1 MKLSIVMPVYN
12 ERATIEEIINQV
24 RAVDVG
30 MESELIIVDDA
41 STDGTREL
49 LARRFSGDCGVHVL
63 SHERNRGKGA
73 AVRSGIEQAAGDVVL
88 IQDADLEYDPGDY
101 RALLRPIVEGQ
112 AQVVYGSR
120 FLGRRY
126 SLFGRDRVAFPL
138 HYLGNRL
145 LNVLTNMIYRTSLT
159 DMETC
164 YKAIA
169 RPVLQDLTLRASKFD
184 FEPEVTAKI
193 LRRGHRILEVPIS
206 YQPRTY
212 EEGKKISWR
221 DGARAVWTLLKY
233 RFVD

>member
-12 ERATIEEIINQV
+12 ERATIEEILEQV

-30 MESELIIVDDA
+30 MERELVIVDDA

-49 LARRFSGDCGVHVL
+49 LAQRFSADSGVRVFF
-63 SHERNRGKGA
+63 HERNRGKGA
-73 AVRSGIEQAAGDVVL
+73 AVRTGIEQARGDVVL
-88 IQDADLEYDPGDY
+88 IQDADLEYDPNDY
-101 RALLRPIVEGQ
+101 REVLRPIVEEQ

-126 SLFGRDRVAFPL
+126 RLLGRERVAFPV
-138 HYLGNRL
+138 HYMGNRA
-145 LNVLTNMIYRTSLT
+145 LNMLTNLLYRSSLT

-169 RPVLQDLTLRASKFD
+169 RPVLQGLDLRANKFD

-193 LRRGHRILEVPIS
+193 LRRGHRITEVPIR
-206 YQPRTY
+206 YRPRTY
-212 EEGKKISWR
+212 QEGKKISWR

>member
-12 ERATIEEIINQV
+12 ERATIEQIIEQV

-30 MESELIIVDDA
+30 IERELVIVDDA

-49 LARRFSGDCGVHVL
+49 LAQRFSGDSVVRVF

-73 AVRSGIEQAAGDVVL
+73 AVRTGIEQATGDVVL
-88 IQDADLEYDPGDY
+88 IQDADLEYDPNDY
-101 RALLRPIVEGQ
+101 RELLRPIVEEQ

-120 FLGRRY
+120 FLGRRHR
-126 SLFGRDRVAFPL
+126 LLGRERVAFPL
-138 HYLGNRL
+138 QYLGNRFL
-145 LNVLTNMIYRTSLT
+145 SMLTNLLYRSSLT

-169 RPVLQDLTLRASKFD
+169 RPVLQGLDLRANKFD

-193 LRRGHRILEVPIS
+193 LRRGHRITEVPIR
-206 YQPRTY
+206 YRPRTY
-212 EEGKKISWR
+212 REGKKISWR
-221 DGARAVWTLLKY
+221 DGARAVWTLFKC

>member
-12 ERATIEEIINQV
+12 ERATIEEIVDQV

-30 MESELIIVDDA
+30 MERELVIVDDA

-49 LARRFSGDCGVHVL
+49 LAQRFSADSVVRVFF
-63 SHERNRGKGA
+63 HERNRGKGA
-73 AVRSGIEQAAGDVVL
+73 AVRTGIEQATGDVVL
-88 IQDADLEYDPGDY
+88 IQDADLEYDPNDY
-101 RALLRPIVEGQ
+101 RELLRPIVEEQ

-126 SLFGRDRVAFPL
+126 RLLGRERVAFPL
-138 HYLGNRL
+138 HYVGNRF
-145 LNVLTNMIYRTSLT
+145 LNVLTNLLYRSSLT

-169 RPVLQDLTLRASKFD
+169 RPVLQGLDLRANKFD

-193 LRRGHRILEVPIS
+193 LRRGHRITEVPIR
-206 YQPRTY
+206 YRPRTY
-212 EEGKKISWR
+212 QEGKKISWR
-221 DGARAVWTLLKY
+221 DGARAAWTLLKY

>member
-12 ERATIEEIINQV
+12 ERATIEEIVDQV

-30 MESELIIVDDA
+30 MERELVIVDDA

-49 LARRFSGDCGVHVL
+49 LAQRFSADSVVRVFM
-63 SHERNRGKGA
+63 HERNRGKGA
-73 AVRSGIEQAAGDVVL
+73 AVRTGIEQATGDVVL
-88 IQDADLEYDPGDY
+88 IQDADLEYDPNDY
-101 RALLRPIVEGQ
+101 RELLRPIVEEQ

-126 SLFGRDRVAFPL
+126 RLLGRERVAFPV
-138 HYLGNRL
+138 HYLGNRF
-145 LNVLTNMIYRTSLT
+145 LNVLTNLLYRSSLT

-169 RPVLQDLTLRASKFD
+169 RPVLQGLDLRANKFD

-193 LRRGHRILEVPIS
+193 LRRGHRITEVPIR
-206 YQPRTY
+206 YRPRTY
-212 EEGKKISWR
+212 QEGKKISWR

>member
-12 ERATIEEIINQV
+12 ERATIEEIVDQV

-30 MESELIIVDDA
+30 MERELVIVDDA

-49 LARRFSGDCGVHVL
+49 LAQRFSADSVVRVFF
-63 SHERNRGKGA
+63 HERNRGKGA
-73 AVRSGIEQAAGDVVL
+73 AVRTGIEQATGDVVL
-88 IQDADLEYDPGDY
+88 IQDADLEYDPNDY
-101 RALLRPIVEGQ
+101 RELLRPIVEEQ

-126 SLFGRDRVAFPL
+126 RLLGRQRVAFPL
-138 HYLGNRL
+138 HYLGNRF
-145 LNVLTNMIYRTSLT
+145 LNVLTNLLYRSSLT

-169 RPVLQDLTLRASKFD
+169 RPVLQGLDLRANKFD

-193 LRRGHRILEVPIS
+193 LRRGHRITEVPIR
-206 YQPRTY
+206 YRPRTY
-212 EEGKKISWR
+212 QEGKKISWR
-221 DGARAVWTLLKY
+221 DGARAAWTLLKY

>member
-12 ERATIEEIINQV
+12 ERATIEQIIDQV

-30 MESELIIVDDA
+30 IERELVIVDDA

-49 LARRFSGDCGVHVL
+49 LAQRFSGDSVVRVF

-73 AVRSGIEQAAGDVVL
+73 AVRTGIEQATGDVVL
-88 IQDADLEYDPGDY
+88 IQDADLEYDPNDY
-101 RALLRPIVEGQ
+101 RELLRPIVEEQ

-120 FLGRRY
+120 FLGRRHR
-126 SLFGRDRVAFPL
+126 LLGRERVAFPL
-138 HYLGNRL
+138 QYLGNRFL
-145 LNVLTNMIYRTSLT
+145 SMLTNLLYRSSLT

-169 RPVLQDLTLRASKFD
+169 RPVLQGLDLRANKFD

-193 LRRGHRILEVPIS
+193 LRRGHRITEVPIR
-206 YQPRTY
+206 YRPRTY
-212 EEGKKISWR
+212 REGKKISWR
-221 DGARAVWTLLKY
+221 DGARAVWTLFKC